1 MNSPYLS
8 FPELPGGYV
17 WTYDGIGKRLAKT
30 PNDSQDVDI
39 TVDKPGPIDL
49 ILRGWVH
56 ARYPHPPEARERND
70 ERHTFCMP
78 VDSIQDGIDL
88 LAARCWLGLTGVPDV

>member
-1 MNSPYLS
+1 MSSPYLS
-8 FPELPGGYV
+8 FPELPDGYT
-17 WTYDGIGKRLAKT
+17 WTYDGIGRRLAKT
-30 PNDSQDVDI
+30 PNDKQDVDI

-56 ARYPHPPEARERND
+56 CRNNETLCIRERD
-70 ERHTFCMP
+70 MCRHTFAMP